1 MFEGFPDGP
10 GEEDHDNERPMS
22 WWEVLYMLGGMAMVA
37 YAIYGLIANTK

>member
-10 GEEDHDNERPMS
+10 DEKNYNKERPMS

-37 YAIYGLIANTK
+37 YAIYGLITNTN